1 MNHPSSSLDWGLH
14 QSKKRSPCPCPQR
27 VPLRQVPFKK
37 GTEIS
42 ASRNQRVLEPLH
54 SHDSLLKGD
63 GYETIASA
71 IPHRG
76 MKFGKIKLASTYVQE
91 SMNRITKSL
100 FIDLLKFIPFGNNV
114 LVCNHIGISLSS
126 LMKREYTMITNTIN
140 NNCTILHTRSIGFV
154 ENRVVLQSIG
164 LLESFGVPTEVVTLA
179 LRNVLKAATCD
190 STFAD
195 LDYLTQQCINTRTP
209 SEGIDRTTKGDE

>member
-1 MNHPSSSLDWGLH
+1 MCICRLWEPLNDEPSEWHWDNHTSMQGTHTNGGTGMNRPSSSLDWGLH

-54 SHDSLLKGD
+54 SHGSLLKGD

-76 MKFGKIKLASTYVQE
+76 MKFEKIKLASTYVQE

-100 FIDLLKFIPFGNNV
+100 FIDLQKVIPFGNNV
-114 LVCNHIGISLSS
+114 LVCYHIGIYLSS
-126 LMKREYTMITNTIN
+126 LMKR
-140 NNCTILHTRSIGFV
+140 
-154 ENRVVLQSIG
+154 
-164 LLESFGVPTEVVTLA
+164 
-179 LRNVLKAATCD
+179 
-190 STFAD
+190 
-195 LDYLTQQCINTRTP
+195 
-209 SEGIDRTTKGDE
+209 

>member
-1 MNHPSSSLDWGLH
+1 MQGTHTNGGTGMNRPSSSLDWGLH

-54 SHDSLLKGD
+54 SHGSLLKGD

-76 MKFGKIKLASTYVQE
+76 MKFEKIKLASTYVQE

-100 FIDLLKFIPFGNNV
+100 FIDLQKVIPFGNNV
-114 LVCNHIGISLSS
+114 LVCYHIGIYLSS
-126 LMKREYTMITNTIN
+126 LMKR
-140 NNCTILHTRSIGFV
+140 
-154 ENRVVLQSIG
+154 
-164 LLESFGVPTEVVTLA
+164 
-179 LRNVLKAATCD
+179 
-190 STFAD
+190 
-195 LDYLTQQCINTRTP
+195 
-209 SEGIDRTTKGDE
+209 